1 MRIDFTYKALRRIA
15 HLDIHNV
22 GGGRI
27 ADRLLQTYGAGSKP
41 FFGDDKIV
49 FTCESWLLFPAV
61 KQMLSPQ
68 SNLFAFISD
77 YELMDSGYYDDF
89 FSWAWRLYDT
99 KEQDIDKLP
108 QNTSLR
114 KKYIDYVKSG
124 KKSGWGY
131 GAFVYSD
138 ANAEV

>member
-1 MRIDFTYKALRRIA
+1 M
-15 HLDIHNV
+15 
-22 GGGRI
+22 
-27 ADRLLQTYGAGSKP
+27 
-41 FFGDDKIV
+41 
-49 FTCESWLLFPAV
+49 FPAV

-77 YELMDSGYYDDF
+77 YELIDSGYYDDF

>member
-1 MRIDFTYKALRRIA
+1 MPEVITASVIFI
-15 HLDIHNV
+15 
-22 GGGRI
+22 
-27 ADRLLQTYGAGSKP
+27 P
-41 FFGDDKIV
+41 FNIKVSAV
-49 FTCESWLLFPAV
+49 FNLIFPRYV
-61 KQMLSPQ
+61 
-68 SNLFAFISD
+68 F
-77 YELMDSGYYDDF
+77 
-89 FSWAWRLYDT
+89 T

-131 GAFVYSD
+131 GAFVYPD

>member
-1 MRIDFTYKALRRIA
+1 MLYNRMMESVVEELQYLIS
-15 HLDIHNV
+15 V
-22 GGGRI
+22 
-27 ADRLLQTYGAGSKP
+27 LLA
-41 FFGDDKIV
+41 I
-49 FTCESWLLFPAV
+49 
-61 KQMLSPQ
+61 
-68 SNLFAFISD
+68 I
-77 YELMDSGYYDDF
+77 
-89 FSWAWRLYDT
+89 
-99 KEQDIDKLP
+99 P

>member
-1 MRIDFTYKALRRIA
+1 MSYNRMIENVVEELQYLIRI
-15 HLDIHNV
+15 
-22 GGGRI
+22 
-27 ADRLLQTYGAGSKP
+27 LLA
-41 FFGDDKIV
+41 I
-49 FTCESWLLFPAV
+49 
-61 KQMLSPQ
+61 
-68 SNLFAFISD
+68 I
-77 YELMDSGYYDDF
+77 
-89 FSWAWRLYDT
+89 
-99 KEQDIDKLP
+99 P

>member
-1 MRIDFTYKALRRIA
+1 MIENVVEELQYLIRI
-15 HLDIHNV
+15 
-22 GGGRI
+22 
-27 ADRLLQTYGAGSKP
+27 LLA
-41 FFGDDKIV
+41 I
-49 FTCESWLLFPAV
+49 
-61 KQMLSPQ
+61 
-68 SNLFAFISD
+68 I
-77 YELMDSGYYDDF
+77 
-89 FSWAWRLYDT
+89 
-99 KEQDIDKLP
+99 P

>member
-1 MRIDFTYKALRRIA
+1 MYNRMMESVVEELQYLIS
-15 HLDIHNV
+15 V
-22 GGGRI
+22 
-27 ADRLLQTYGAGSKP
+27 LLA
-41 FFGDDKIV
+41 I
-49 FTCESWLLFPAV
+49 
-61 KQMLSPQ
+61 
-68 SNLFAFISD
+68 I
-77 YELMDSGYYDDF
+77 
-89 FSWAWRLYDT
+89 
-99 KEQDIDKLP
+99 P

>member
-1 MRIDFTYKALRRIA
+1 MSYNRMMESVVEELRYLIS
-15 HLDIHNV
+15 V
-22 GGGRI
+22 
-27 ADRLLQTYGAGSKP
+27 LLA
-41 FFGDDKIV
+41 I
-49 FTCESWLLFPAV
+49 
-61 KQMLSPQ
+61 
-68 SNLFAFISD
+68 I
-77 YELMDSGYYDDF
+77 
-89 FSWAWRLYDT
+89 
-99 KEQDIDKLP
+99 P

>member
-1 MRIDFTYKALRRIA
+1 
-15 HLDIHNV
+15 
-22 GGGRI
+22 
-27 ADRLLQTYGAGSKP
+27 
-41 FFGDDKIV
+41 
-49 FTCESWLLFPAV
+49 
-61 KQMLSPQ
+61 
-68 SNLFAFISD
+68 
-77 YELMDSGYYDDF
+77 MDSGYYDDF

-114 KKYIDYVKSG
+114 KKYIDYAKSG

-138 ANAEV
+138 ANAKA

>member
-1 MRIDFTYKALRRIA
+1 MSYNRMMESVVEELRYLIS
-15 HLDIHNV
+15 V
-22 GGGRI
+22 
-27 ADRLLQTYGAGSKP
+27 LLT
-41 FFGDDKIV
+41 I
-49 FTCESWLLFPAV
+49 
-61 KQMLSPQ
+61 
-68 SNLFAFISD
+68 I
-77 YELMDSGYYDDF
+77 
-89 FSWAWRLYDT
+89 
-99 KEQDIDKLP
+99 P

>member
-1 MRIDFTYKALRRIA
+1 MIWMTAGIGMTVGVELYILAIGTCFLVVFFQCVL
-15 HLDIHNV
+15 HLKNPYF
-22 GGGRI
+22 
-27 ADRLLQTYGAGSKP
+27 QTKQSYAYCIK
-41 FFGDDKIV
+41 FNKI
-49 FTCESWLLFPAV
+49 TTE
-61 KQMLSPQ
+61 
-68 SNLFAFISD
+68 
-77 YELMDSGYYDDF
+77 
-89 FSWAWRLYDT
+89 
-99 KEQDIDKLP
+99 EQDIGKLP

>member
-1 MRIDFTYKALRRIA
+1 MSYNRMIENIVEGLQYLIS
-15 HLDIHNV
+15 V
-22 GGGRI
+22 
-27 ADRLLQTYGAGSKP
+27 LLA
-41 FFGDDKIV
+41 I
-49 FTCESWLLFPAV
+49 
-61 KQMLSPQ
+61 
-68 SNLFAFISD
+68 I
-77 YELMDSGYYDDF
+77 
-89 FSWAWRLYDT
+89 
-99 KEQDIDKLP
+99 P